1 VSAKRSTRMTTERR
15 ALVSARRRALAFVP
29 IAIMAVALV
38 SAGDLWTTSGVAR
51 AQIGGVPAA
60 PPAPIAPPP
69 PPPGLPQAA
78 LPRLLPGPGSTSIL
92 QATPGATP
100 RVFRCSCSGPGAG
113 AQWVGTVVAQG
124 YLLASRAASGA
135 CTAFNLNATA
145 ASPLIPTPSFGFRP
159 PQAPQTG
166 SAAGLNT
173 SSARQSG
180 AITPNQLQT
189 EQAIV
194 ASACSNCACN

>member
-1 VSAKRSTRMTTERR
+1 MTTERR
-15 ALVSARRRALAFVP
+15 AIVSATRRALAFIP
-29 IAIMAVALV
+29 IAITAVAVV
-38 SAGDLWTTSGVAR
+38 SGGDWWTAASVAR

-69 PPPGLPQAA
+69 APPGLRQGA
-78 LPRLLPGPGSTSIL
+78 LPRLLPGPSSTSIL

-124 YLLASRAASGA
+124 YLLANQTAAGA
-135 CTAFNLNATA
+135 CTAFKLNATA
-145 ASPLIPTPSFGFRP
+145 ASPLIPTPGFGFRA

-173 SSARQSG
+173 GSVRQPG